1 MRADPK
7 ETITVENVVASTG
20 IGQELDLQS
29 VAMDLEGADY
39 DPEQFP
45 GLVYRTTDPKSAALI
60 FRSGKIVCTGANSIE
75 AVHESLDIVF
85 AELRALQI
93 PIEDPEVTVQNI
105 VTSADLGE
113 SLNLNAIAIGLGL
126 EHIEYEPEQFPGLVY
141 RTTDP
146 KSAALIFRS
155 GKIVCT
161 GANSI
166 DAVHESLAIVF
177 DELRALDIPIDEPEV
192 TVQNIVTSADLGES
206 LNLNAIAIG
215 LGLEHIEYEPEQFP
229 GLVYRLDEPD
239 VVALLFGSG
248 KVVVTGGTSPEDA
261 AAAVDVIVEEL
272 DGLGLLD

>member
-1 MRADPK
+1 MTADPK

-85 AELRALQI
+85 EELRALQI
-93 PIEDPEVTVQNI
+93 PIEDPEITVQNI
-105 VTSADLGE
+105 VTSADLG
-113 SLNLNAIAIGLGL
+113 
-126 EHIEYEPEQFPGLVY
+126 
-141 RTTDP
+141 
-146 KSAALIFRS
+146 K
-155 GKIVCT
+155 
-161 GANSI
+161 
-166 DAVHESLAIVF
+166 
-177 DELRALDIPIDEPEV
+177 
-192 TVQNIVTSADLGES
+192 S

-229 GLVYRLDEPD
+229 GLVYRLDEPE

-248 KVVVTGGTSPEDA
+248 KVVVTGGTSPADA
-261 AAAVDVIVEEL
+261 EAAVDVIVEEL
-272 DGLGLLD
+272 NGLGLLD